1 MKKTY
6 EEKVAEYQRK
16 LALAREKLRKE
27 QTREKIVVGAILL
40 KECEKN
46 EKWRGW
52 LLDKLQALPERERKR
67 IQRLICRLQQ
77 QTRL

>member
-40 KECEKN
+40 KECEK
-46 EKWRGW
+46 K
-52 LLDKLQALPERERKR
+52 REMA
-67 IQRLICRLQQ
+67 RLV
-77 QTRL
+77 T